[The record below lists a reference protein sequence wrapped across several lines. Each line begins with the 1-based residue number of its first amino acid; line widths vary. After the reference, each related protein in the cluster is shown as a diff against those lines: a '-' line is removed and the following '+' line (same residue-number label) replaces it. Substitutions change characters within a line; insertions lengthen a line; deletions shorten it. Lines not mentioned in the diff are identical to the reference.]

1 MYAPLIDIAGSI
13 ALLLWGIR
21 MVQTG
26 VSRAFGSRLQ
36 KVLAA
41 SAPNRFVA
49 FASGFTIT
57 LGLQSSSAT
66 ALMVAAFSGQ
76 GLIATAMAL
85 AIMLGADVATSLAAQ
100 LFTSGIAA
108 VSPALI
114 LCGLIVFKLADP
126 NRSRAVGRL
135 ILGLGLVLLALELL
149 VGATASLH
157 ASSVFVA
164 LLQALAAAPVLAVV
178 VSALLSLL
186 AASSLAVVLLVMSL
200 AAAGVLEPA
209 LAVALVLGANLGSG
223 VLPVLATWA
232 DGNVARRAPVG
243 NLVLRAVG
251 VALALP
257 FASPAADQMIILT
270 NSPERVAV
278 DAHLVFNCV
287 LALFALPLVG
297 PLASALESVFPET
310 SDATSEND
318 PRYLDSAALA
328 SPTMAL
334 AAAARETMRIGDIVQ
349 NMLDSAVQA
358 IRKNEA
364 APCAKIADMDD
375 TVDRLHEAVKLYV
388 ARLSR
393 QDALDE
399 DEAQRA
405 SEIITYAI
413 NLEHAGDII
422 DRNLRELIGKKIKKQ
437 LSFSPAGER
446 EITELF
452 DRILENLQLAQT
464 VFLERDRKLAK
475 RLLKTKTEVRQAE
488 QMSTGN
494 HLERLK
500 AGTPET
506 LLTSSIH
513 LDIMRDLRRIN
524 AHFVSAAHP
533 VLQH

>member
-1 MYAPLIDIAGSI
+1 MYSPLIELAGAV
-13 ALLLWGIR
+13 ALLLWGLR
-21 MVQTG
+21 MVRTG
-26 VSRAFGSRLQ
+26 VSRAFGSRLRQ
-36 KVLAA
+36 IL
-41 SAPNRFVA
+41 SAGARNRFVA
-49 FASGFTIT
+49 FASGFAIT
-57 LGLQSSSAT
+57 LGMQSSTAA
-66 ALMVAAFSGQ
+66 ALMVAAFAGQ

-100 LFTSGIAA
+100 LFTSGVAV

-114 LCGLIVFKLADP
+114 LCGLIVFKSLDA

-149 VGATASLH
+149 VSATASLR

-164 LLQALAAAPVLAVV
+164 LLQALAAAPVLAMV
-178 VSALLSLL
+178 VSALLALL

-200 AAAGVLEPA
+200 AAAGVLDPA

-223 VLPVLATWA
+223 VLPVLATWT

-243 NLVLRAVG
+243 NLVVRAVG
-251 VALALP
+251 VTVALP
-257 FASPAADQMIILT
+257 FAAPAADQLITLT
-270 NSPERVAV
+270 NSPDRVAV
-278 DAHLVFNCV
+278 DAHLVFNCF
-287 LALFALPLVG
+287 LALFALPFVG
-297 PLASALESVFPET
+297 PLAAALEKIFPET
-310 SDATSEND
+310 SDAVSEHD
-318 PRYLDSAALA
+318 PKYLDSAALA

-364 APCAKIADMDD
+364 APCAHIADMDD

-393 QDALDE
+393 HDALDE

-405 SEIITYAI
+405 TEIITYAI

-437 LSFSPAGER
+437 LSFSPEGES
-446 EITELF
+446 EIAELF
-452 DRILENLQLAQT
+452 DRTLENLQLAQT

-475 RLLKTKTEVRQAE
+475 RLLKTKSEVRQAE
-488 QMSTGN
+488 QTSTDN
-494 HLERLK
+494 HLQRLK

-513 LDIMRDLRRIN
+513 LDIVRDLRRIN
-524 AHFVSAAHP
+524 AHFVSAAYP
-533 VLQH
+533 VLEQ